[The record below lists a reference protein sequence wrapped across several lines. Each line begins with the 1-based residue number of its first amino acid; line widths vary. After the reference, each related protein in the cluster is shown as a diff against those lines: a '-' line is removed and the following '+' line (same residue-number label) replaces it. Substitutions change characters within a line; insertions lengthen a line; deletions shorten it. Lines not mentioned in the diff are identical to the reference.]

1 MIGSNHGNLAAAL
14 VPELLSTHPFFMTSE
29 PDVDDPACILPSQQ
43 LVSTISSEIL
53 NMYDKTFVFLYL
65 SSMQLSAAPLYQ
77 RYFHHTCSVTIV
89 TSMMPYL
96 TLYPS

>member
-43 LVSTISSEIL
+43 LYLVKFLTCTIRHLYSCVYLQCNSVLLHSTNAISI
-53 NMYDKTFVFLYL
+53 TRV
-65 SSMQLSAAPLYQ
+65 
-77 RYFHHTCSVTIV
+77 
-89 TSMMPYL
+89 
-96 TLYPS
+96 PSL